1 MQEYLKTPGIK
12 TEEVLN
18 IFKWKGNQTNVVCPL
33 CQNHLDNQ
41 PLAFRCKEIKKQI
54 TFKVKKEDIYG
65 EEITL
70 ETAQELMKIVKE
82 REKLLEDQKNYK
94 QKGKR

>member
-1 MQEYLKTPGIK
+1 MQEYLNTPGIK

-18 IFKWKGNQTNVVCPL
+18 IFNWKGNQTNVVCPL
-33 CQNHLDNQ
+33 GQNHLDNQ
-41 PLAFRCKEIKKQI
+41 PMAFRCKEIKKQI
-54 TFKVKKEDIYG
+54 TLKVKKEDISG

-82 REKLLEDQKNYK
+82 REKLLEDQKN
-94 QKGKR
+94 